1 MKDPVPLPAR
11 KLAAGPCKGAD
22 VRAVLVPAL
31 LLALVT
37 LAACAARPAGSGAG
51 ETSSSVDDDLT
62 VELDRGD
69 GSAVQRWTLTCG
81 DQAEGTH
88 PAAQEACDH
97 LRGMDDPFAPIP
109 DDMICTQQ
117 YGGPQTAS
125 VTGRW
130 AGRPVDLALSRVD
143 GCTVAQW
150 DGLGPLL
157 PG

>member
-1 MKDPVPLPAR
+1 MPPATR
-11 KLAAGPCKGAD
+11 TLAAGPCKAAGA
-22 VRAVLVPAL
+22 VVLLTL
-31 LLALVT
+31 LT
-37 LAACAARPAGSGAG
+37 LAACAARPAGDAAR
-51 ETSSSVDDDLT
+51 SSAPPENDLT

-69 GSAVQRWTLTCG
+69 GSAVQRWTLICG
-81 DQAEGTH
+81 DPVEGTH
-88 PAAQEACDH
+88 PAAQQACDH

-109 DDMICTQQ
+109 DDMVCTQQ

-143 GCTVAQW
+143 GCTIAQW

-157 PG
+157 PS

>member
-1 MKDPVPLPAR
+1 VPLTLP
-11 KLAAGPCKGAD
+11 
-22 VRAVLVPAL
+22 VLVLAL
-31 LLALVT
+31 LT

-51 ETSSSVDDDLT
+51 ETSSSVDDDLV

-69 GSAVQRWTLTCG
+69 GSAVQRWTLICG

-109 DDMICTQQ
+109 DDTICTQQ

-130 AGRPVDLALSRVD
+130 AGRPVDLVLSRVD

-150 DGLGPLL
+150 DSLGPLL

>member
-1 MKDPVPLPAR
+1 VPLT
-11 KLAAGPCKGAD
+11 L
-22 VRAVLVPAL
+22 PAL
-31 LLALVT
+31 VLLLVT
-37 LAACAARPAGSGAG
+37 LAACAARPAGSAAG
-51 ETSSSVDDDLT
+51 ESSSSVDDHLT

-69 GSAVQRWTLTCG
+69 GSAVQRWTLICG
-81 DQAEGTH
+81 DHAQGTH
-88 PAAQEACDH
+88 PAAQEACNH

-109 DDMICTQQ
+109 DDMICIQQ

-130 AGRPVDLALSRVD
+130 TGRPVDLAVSRVD